1 MKIVRNGQAG
11 TLESGDVMVIVS
23 PRAPEAQLQPELEL
37 EVHSIVE
44 AQYGEEIRRVVRET
58 LSGLGVADA
67 RVTIQDRGA
76 LDYCIRA
83 RVEAAAHRATAAD
96 GEK

>member
-1 MKIVRNGQAG
+1 MNIVRNGQAG

-23 PRAPEAQLQPELEL
+23 PRSREAGPELEL

-44 AQYGEEIRRVVRET
+44 AQYGDEIRRVVRET

>member
-1 MKIVRNGQAG
+1 VKIVRNGQAG

-23 PRAPEAQLQPELEL
+23 PRSSEDGAQLELD
-37 EVHSIVE
+37 VHSIVE

-58 LSGLGVADA
+58 LSELGVVDA

>member
-23 PRAPEAQLQPELEL
+23 PRSREAGPELEL

-44 AQYGEEIRRVVRET
+44 AQYGDEVRRVVRET
-58 LSGLGVADA
+58 LNELGVADA

-83 RVEAAAHRATAAD
+83 RVEAAAHRAAACN
-96 GEK
+96 ER

>member
-1 MKIVRNGQAG
+1 
-11 TLESGDVMVIVS
+11 MVIVS

>member
-23 PRAPEAQLQPELEL
+23 PRSPEAGAQLEL

-58 LSGLGVADA
+58 LSELGVVDA

>member
-23 PRAPEAQLQPELEL
+23 PPSPGAGAQLELEL
-37 EVHSIVE
+37 HSIVE
-44 AQYGEEIRRVVRET
+44 EQYGGQIRQVVSET
-58 LSGLGVADA
+58 MSELGVTRA
-67 RVTIQDRGA
+67 RITIQDRGA

-83 RVEAAAHRATAAD
+83 RVEAAAHRAAAGD
-96 GEK
+96 EE